1 MSSTTFWLIVLL
13 ILAAVA
19 VFAIWRYRNSSSVDI
34 TTPMGGIKVAGKNQ
48 APAVTPPPAPGI
60 KGKNITAKQGSVTAI
75 DDTGGGVD
83 VEDITAGQDVDLYT
97 GNPQDPKAPPPT

>member
-48 APAVTPPPAPGI
+48 PPNAAPPAGPGI
-60 KGKNITAKQGSVTAI
+60 DAKQVTAKRGSVTAI
-75 DDTGGGVD
+75 DDTGRGVKA
-83 VEDITAGQDVDLYT
+83 EDITAGQDVDLYT
-97 GNPQDPKAPPPT
+97 GKPTAPKAPPPT